1 MLLCCFVPVYF
12 YLFFNLKKKYTNV
25 AFYVMQYFP
34 FQFYFF
40 IKNFKDLESYFYVSL
55 IISALHYEEK

>member
-1 MLLCCFVPVYF
+1 
-12 YLFFNLKKKYTNV
+12 
-25 AFYVMQYFP
+25 MQYFP

-40 IKNFKDLESYFYVSL
+40 IKNLKVWLEVFNVSL

>member
-1 MLLCCFVPVYF
+1 
-12 YLFFNLKKKYTNV
+12 
-25 AFYVMQYFP
+25 MQYFP

-55 IISALHYEEK
+55 IITALHYEEK

>member
-1 MLLCCFVPVYF
+1 MF
-12 YLFFNLKKKYTNV
+12 LFIFLIKKKYTNV